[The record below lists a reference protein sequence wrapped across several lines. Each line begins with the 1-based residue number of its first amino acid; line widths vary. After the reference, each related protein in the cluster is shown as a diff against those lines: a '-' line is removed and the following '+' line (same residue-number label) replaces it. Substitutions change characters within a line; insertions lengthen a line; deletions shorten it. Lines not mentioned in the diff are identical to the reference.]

1 MTQKQAK
8 YVLKQP
14 DFGHF
19 LAGLI
24 DADGY
29 FRTGELAITLD
40 KYDLSM
46 GLALKSLFGGRIR
59 FYKKRRAFNYELNTP
74 SGLWR
79 VAELTKDKFR
89 YAKRVSLFNVALRR
103 RLNFPESAL
112 DTSQL
117 KKQCLVGWFLFWRR
131 QFAN

>member
-40 KYDLSM
+40 KYDLSL

-59 FYKKRRAFNYELNTP
+59 FYKKRR
-74 SGLWR
+74 G
-79 VAELTKDKFR
+79 
-89 YAKRVSLFNVALRR
+89 VS
-103 RLNFPESAL
+103 RLITN
-112 DTSQL
+112 
-117 KKQCLVGWFLFWRR
+117 
-131 QFAN
+131 